1 MSGPF
6 HGDDD
11 DFSLDDVPT
20 LAGVAGLARLV
31 PQIPWFTTVGTMIDP
46 GLRAAAD
53 SYASALGFPDAT
65 VADVTEWEDAE
76 FAAANPDWNTDWW
89 EAEEQQRIAL
99 TAQAVELLGDEEML
113 VVALTNVTK
122 AASEC
127 VHVAAAGAAGDI
139 GRRNPALVRAAAGA
153 ATQASYQTALLLAAG
168 GDEDHPFA
176 LKFRLFE
183 AGRWPL
189 GIIGSSFNVF

>member
-1 MSGPF
+1 MPGPF
-6 HGDDD
+6 HGGGE

-20 LAGVAGLARLV
+20 LAAVAGLARLI
-31 PQIPWFTTVGTMIDP
+31 PQIPWFSTLGTAIGPD
-46 GLRAAAD
+46 LRAAAD
-53 SYASALGFPDAT
+53 AYVAALGFPGAS
-65 VADVTEWEDAE
+65 VADIVEWEDAE
-76 FAAANPDWNTDWW
+76 FAATNPDWNTDWW
-89 EAEEQQRIAL
+89 EAEEQLRIAL

-122 AASEC
+122 AAAEC
-127 VHVAAAGAAGDI
+127 VHLAAAAAAGVI

-168 GDEDHPFA
+168 GEEDHPFA

-189 GIIGSSFNVF
+189 GGVGSSFNIF

>member
-1 MSGPF
+1 MPGPF
-6 HGDDD
+6 HGSGE

-20 LAGVAGLARLV
+20 LAAVAGLARLI
-31 PQIPWFTTVGTMIDP
+31 PQIPWFSTLGTVIDP
-46 GLRAAAD
+46 DLRATAD
-53 SYASALGFPDAT
+53 AYVAALGFPGAS
-65 VADVTEWEDAE
+65 VADVVEWEDAE
-76 FAAANPDWNTDWW
+76 FAAANPDWNTEWW
-89 EAEEQQRIAL
+89 EAEEPLRIAL

-122 AASEC
+122 AAAEC
-127 VHVAAAGAAGDI
+127 VHVAAAGAAGGI

-168 GDEDHPFA
+168 GEEDHPFA

-189 GIIGSSFNVF
+189 GIVGSSFNIF